1 MWSESISGALNM
13 NQETPDLSRAGD
25 QIESF
30 LLEKL
35 LGSGI
40 SGRQIA
46 SAQSYHR
53 DVEGRQAF
61 SRTLVELGL
70 ATDDAMARWIAE
82 FHGWKYVP
90 REELHVEGDSH
101 RALPEAIAR
110 NRHALVIARQGARLT
125 VAVADPSSP
134 QFAQVRYA
142 LEGNTID
149 WVISPQADIAAR
161 IAETYSTNLDVRD
174 NELERFVEDMIR
186 EAAHTRGLS
195 DIHYIPQDRSCDIRW
210 RIDGDLVPWG
220 TLPGAL
226 KDAVSAQLKLSS
238 TRGADGRSHNAVT
251 SGGLDVANRLDAQD
265 ASAIREYGSKRVSL
279 RYSVIPAINGESIVI
294 RILDQSA
301 QVGSLEDLGML
312 VDTALRFRT
321 ELKRPNGILLVSGPT
336 GHGKSTTLAAAVPWL
351 DSRSKRVLSVE
362 DPVEYRLRTVTQAP
376 VSPRMPFASALR
388 AFLRHN
394 PDIIIVGEIRDGETA
409 SLAMSLALTGHLI
422 LTTVHANTAIQAL
435 SRLLD
440 LGVEA
445 SMIAAT
451 ARFFLGQRLVK
462 RLCPNCRQPHRKS
475 EALAK
480 HYGQV
485 VEGARDAGVVRS
497 ADRGTPCF
505 FEAGGGCSGCNR
517 SGFIGR
523 LGIFEF
529 REIRR
534 PVADLL
540 LRQRTRFDP
549 LAAEAI
555 FTSATLQGDIG
566 ARNMREDGILK
577 ASAGITTPEE
587 VFGATMDSAQVA

>member
-1 MWSESISGALNM
+1 MTDVAQNPDRIGDDLGLFLVEKITETGVSE
-13 NQETPDLSRAGD
+13 
-25 QIESF
+25 
-30 LLEKL
+30 
-35 LGSGI
+35 
-40 SGRQIA
+40 RQVA

-53 DVEGRQAF
+53 AVEGRQPM

-70 ATDDAMARWIAE
+70 ATDEAMARWIAE
-82 FHGWKYVP
+82 FHGWRYIS
-90 REELHVEGDSH
+90 REELRVEGDSH
-101 RALPEAIAR
+101 RALPEVIAR
-110 NRHALVIARQGARLT
+110 NRNALVISRQEARLI

-142 LEGNTID
+142 LDGNTIE

-161 IAETYSTNLDVRD
+161 ISEAYSASLDVRD

-195 DIHYIPQDRSCDIRW
+195 DIHCIPEDRSCDIRW

-220 TLPGAL
+220 TLPGAM
-226 KDAVSAQLKLSS
+226 KEAVSAQLKLSS
-238 TRGADGRSHNAVT
+238 TRGADGRSRSTVAA
-251 SGGLDVANRLDAQD
+251 GGLDVANRLDAQD

-312 VDTALRFRT
+312 QDTAMRLRT

-376 VSPRMPFASALR
+376 VSARMPFASALR

-409 SLAMSLALTGHLI
+409 ALAMRLALTGHLI
-422 LTTVHANTAIQAL
+422 LTTVHANTAVQAV

-451 ARFFLGQRLVK
+451 TRFLLGQRLVR
-462 RLCPNCRQPHRKS
+462 RLCPRCRQPHRKS
-475 EALAK
+475 DALCERYGRVVELAK
-480 HYGQV
+480 
-485 VEGARDAGVVRS
+485 DAGIIRVVDGES
-497 ADRGTPCF
+497 RGF
-505 FEAGGGCSGCNR
+505 YEAGGGCAGCNR
-517 SGFIGR
+517 SGFVGR
-523 LGIFEF
+523 SGIFEF

-534 PVADLL
+534 SFADLL

-549 LAAEAI
+549 IAAESLFSA
-555 FTSATLQGDIG
+555 ATLGGEIG
-566 ARNMREDGILK
+566 ARCMREDGILK
-577 ASAGITTPEE
+577 ASIGITTPEE
-587 VFGATMDSAQVA
+587 VIGATMEGSLTN